1 MNENLRRHILGVF
14 TVALLLAMASVP
26 SFAHHSMSAY
36 DSSRSVTLKAT
47 ITDFAWTN
55 PHVQIHF
62 EVRDQNGN
70 VEAWM
75 AECPSP
81 SRLSRGGWSGETL
94 KPGDQISITGNP
106 AKDGAKE
113 MRLQSVMLADG
124 QQMTAYRR

>member
-1 MNENLRRHILGVF
+1 MIRNVRRDLLFAF
-14 TVALLLAMASVP
+14 TVAFLFAFASAP

-47 ITDFAWTN
+47 ITEFAWTN

-62 EVRDQNGN
+62 EVRDDNGN

-81 SRLSRGGWSGETL
+81 SRLSRGGWSEDTL

-124 QQMTAYRR
+124 QQMIAYRR